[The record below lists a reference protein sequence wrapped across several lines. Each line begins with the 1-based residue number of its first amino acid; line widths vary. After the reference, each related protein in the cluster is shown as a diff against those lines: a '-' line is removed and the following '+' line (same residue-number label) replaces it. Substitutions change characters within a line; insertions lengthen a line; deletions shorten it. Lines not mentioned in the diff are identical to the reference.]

1 MAGPDGEVVRRR
13 VPAAL
18 RVAGGVVA
26 LEGAGLVAMAA
37 MAAMAVGHDSGIDIP
52 IVWFTLCGLVVFV
65 AGAALFAG
73 WKWGLW
79 RAIAIII
86 QLPLLLAASGLLLSA
101 DDRVYGI
108 AIGVVAGGVVGL
120 LFVPSAR
127 RWLGAFWF

>member
-1 MAGPDGEVVRRR
+1 MAGPDGEVVRGR

-18 RVAGGVVA
+18 RVAGGLVA

-37 MAAMAVGHDSGIDIP
+37 VAVGHDPGIDIP
-52 IVWFTLCGLVVFV
+52 IVWFALFGLVVFV
-65 AGAALFAG
+65 AGAALFVG

-86 QLPLLLAASGLLLSA
+86 QLPLLLAAFGLLFSL
-101 DDRVYGI
+101 DDRVYGV
-108 AIGVVAGGVVGL
+108 AIGAVAGLVVGL

-127 RWLGAFWF
+127 RWLGPFWF